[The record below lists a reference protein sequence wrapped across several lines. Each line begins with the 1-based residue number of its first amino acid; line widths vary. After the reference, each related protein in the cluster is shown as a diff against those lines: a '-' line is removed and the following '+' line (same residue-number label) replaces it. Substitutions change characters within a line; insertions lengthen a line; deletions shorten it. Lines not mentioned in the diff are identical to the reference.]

1 MLHRVLSLASALA
14 IAVALPAVSVSLAAE
29 TAAPAA
35 GDPVVARVNGK
46 ELHRSDVEA
55 AQKSMGPQ
63 VQHMPLETIYP
74 MLLDQMVNGMLVTDA
89 ARKEKLEQD
98 PEVKKRLARLEDRLV
113 QEAYINKA
121 VEKETSEDKLK
132 ERYQQYLKD
141 NPPKE
146 QVSARHILVE
156 KEDQAKAIIKELD
169 KGADFA
175 KLAKEKSTD
184 PAAAQGG
191 DLGFFSREEMVPEF
205 SDAAFKLKKGEYTK
219 QPVKSQFGWHVIK
232 VEDRRTSAPP
242 TFEEAREEMQTALA
256 REIIGETVGKLR
268 HDAKVETF
276 ALDGSPMPAPA
287 AAPAAPAPAT
297 K

>member
-1 MLHRVLSLASALA
+1 MLYRVLSLASALA
-14 IAVALPAVSVSLAAE
+14 VAVPIASVTAAE

-63 VQHMPLETIYP
+63 VQQMPLETIYP

-89 ARKEKLEQD
+89 GRKEKLDQD
-98 PEVKKRLARLEDRLV
+98 PEVKQRLARLEDRLV
-113 QEAYINKA
+113 QEAYIKKV

-146 QVSARHILVE
+146 EVSARHILVE

-219 QPVKSQFGWHVIK
+219 EPVKSQFGWHVIK

-242 TFEEAREEMQTALA
+242 SFEDAREELQTALA
-256 REIIGETVGKLR
+256 REIISDTVGKLR
-268 HDAKVETF
+268 KDAKVETF
-276 ALDGSPMPAPA
+276 AIDGSPTPAQA
-287 AAPAAPAPAT
+287 AAPPAAPA
-297 K
+297 KK

>member
-1 MLHRVLSLASALA
+1 MLYRVLSLASALA
-14 IAVALPAVSVSLAAE
+14 VAVPIASVTAAE

-63 VQHMPLETIYP
+63 VQQMPLETIYP

-89 ARKEKLEQD
+89 GRKEKLDQD
-98 PEVKKRLARLEDRLV
+98 PEVKQRLARLEDRLV
-113 QEAYINKA
+113 QEAYIKKV

-146 QVSARHILVE
+146 EVSARHILVE

-219 QPVKSQFGWHVIK
+219 EPVKSQFGWHVIK

-242 TFEEAREEMQTALA
+242 SFEDAREELQTALA
-256 REIIGETVGKLR
+256 REIISDTVGKLR
-268 HDAKVETF
+268 KDAKVETF
-276 ALDGSPMPAPA
+276 AIDGSPTPAPA
-287 AAPAAPAPAT
+287 AAPAAAPA
-297 K
+297 KK